1 MKIVRKSSLQT
12 LQSVLLRMLKELI
25 STSFCI
31 TEKSENIHI
40 SFILH
45 STETPFQIESMLA
58 ESNVL
63 PHRKKKKKNQI
74 FSASI
79 ILVVLFTIILNEAL
93 QIITSKLPDRTS
105 AEAAVA
111 CRAVIGMEKKRVKNV
126 IGNPS
131 ALPRCFHCMHASKLA
146 WQTSYEIPPCLPSL

>member
-1 MKIVRKSSLQT
+1 MV
-12 LQSVLLRMLKELI
+12 KELI
-25 STSFCI
+25 SASFCI
-31 TEKSENIHI
+31 TEQSENIHI

-63 PHRKKKKKNQI
+63 PHRKKKEKKKKYIHLQI
-74 FSASI
+74 CSASI

-93 QIITSKLPDRTS
+93 QIITSKLPDRSS
-105 AEAAVA
+105 AEAAFA

-131 ALPRCFHCMHASKLA
+131 ALPKCFHCIHASKLA
-146 WQTSYEIPPCLPSL
+146 WQTSPEIPPHLPSL